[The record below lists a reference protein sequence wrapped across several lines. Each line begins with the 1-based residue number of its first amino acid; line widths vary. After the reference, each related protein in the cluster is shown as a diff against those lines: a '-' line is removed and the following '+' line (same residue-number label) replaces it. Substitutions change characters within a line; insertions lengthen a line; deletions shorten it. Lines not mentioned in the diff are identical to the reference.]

1 MDDAQKQLIA
11 AGDAIAAYL
20 AGTKDGDVDMAKLE
34 SLWRDMFAALCARL
48 GEATA
53 REMFQELAR
62 KMRWSVN

>member
-1 MDDAQKQLIA
+1 
-11 AGDAIAAYL
+11 
-20 AGTKDGDVDMAKLE
+20 
-34 SLWRDMFAALCARL
+34 MFAALCARL